1 MNGLVVQ
8 MCWEQQQPDII
19 IPSMSWWGGLVGE
32 NHHNMTSYSLTISYV
47 FLCGSYSFFF
57 GSDCWMPLLPCFLKS
72 LWEVSLFK
80 MSLFEKGLTLKLYL
94 CPMKRFFFF
103 FFYKRLCSHPFLCI
117 SATVSPGWATALP
130 LIGVR
135 LTCLWAK
142 PSCWASLFNL

>member
-19 IPSMSWWGGLVGE
+19 IPSMSGWEGLVGE

-47 FLCGSYSFFF
+47 FMWLLFILFWLRLLNALAS
-57 GSDCWMPLLPCFLKS
+57 LLPPKPLGGVTVQNELVWKGFDIETLS
-72 LWEVSLFK
+72 LPHE
-80 MSLFEKGLTLKLYL
+80 EI
-94 CPMKRFFFF
+94 FFF

>member
-19 IPSMSWWGGLVGE
+19 IPSMLGWEGLVGE
-32 NHHNMTSYSLTISYV
+32 NHHNMTSYSLTILYV

-57 GSDCWMPLLPCFLKS
+57 GSDCWMPLLPCFFQS

-103 FFYKRLCSHPFLCI
+103 FLQKTLFSSFSVYFCHCFPRLGNCLASHRCEINMSVGKTQLLSI
-117 SATVSPGWATALP
+117 S
-130 LIGVR
+130 
-135 LTCLWAK
+135 
-142 PSCWASLFNL
+142 F

>member
-19 IPSMSWWGGLVGE
+19 IPSMLGWEGLVGE
-32 NHHNMTSYSLTISYV
+32 NHHNMTSYSLTILYV

-57 GSDCWMPLLPCFLKS
+57 GSDCWMPLLPCFFQS

-94 CPMKRFFFF
+94 CPMKRFYF